1 LDRLDCSVTDIFK
14 VTDLTS
20 FSILKYT
27 FLWVAAGLIVSS
39 AESFADDTASTN
51 PIKIKPAAIYHAVRG
66 KPLSETLAQIAQRS
80 GISFKINTD
89 LGKDV
94 VSQPI
99 SADNW
104 ANAVKSLLSNYNYT
118 LTQEGGVV
126 KTVIVMSRTHE
137 NDTLFPNSVSNS
149 TQDLILIEP
158 KFNAL
163 PSKYKEFPVG
173 SITEIDLPINA
184 VMNVKDGA
192 TITLDL
198 PIGQYSVAHD
208 HTVKEN
214 DGSKTWVGYLS
225 NEGEGYR
232 VFLSQGASGTMGIVT
247 TPDGTYNI
255 ESFKGVTYLVDTN
268 KLQHAGY
275 EGDSVIPAETMMGA
289 IKMDSTQ
296 SQVDQLQV
304 IADSAK
310 KVLDAANDLV
320 IKNIGLLTNAQ
331 SQLKILQSQ
340 YNDAISKYATA
351 QSLFN
356 AATNAYKAKI
366 SVQNLAVLKTATINM
381 ANAKNVYLAALK
393 YYQTAIN
400 TINQLTSGLNS
411 SKSALT
417 LAQTKFDQAL
427 KSLNAAKATLVATTS
442 PSNGSTT
449 NLGSANKTVI
459 DLMVVYTTAGQSSDY
474 AKQRISLL
482 VTASNQAYI
491 DSGINMTLR
500 LVYTEPTTYVESN
513 SNSQALDD
521 LANSRSA
528 FATIG
533 QKRLQYGADLVFLFR
548 PLYAQTAGS
557 CGTTYVEFAGGKPA
571 NKWAGYG
578 TIGDGNSVDAKKGYY
593 CAINTFTHE
602 IGHSLGLVHDREY
615 SNFTG
620 VFDYSYAWG
629 IQGSFATIMSYKQ
642 PVLMYFSSPALTT
655 KCAGQ
660 PCGYPETDNARS
672 SDQSKSVNY
681 TAPIIANFMSTT
693 VSTPIL
699 K

>member
-1 LDRLDCSVTDIFK
+1 MFK

-20 FSILKYT
+20 FPILKST
-27 FLWVAAGLIVSS
+27 FLWVATGVILST
-39 AESFADDTASTN
+39 AESFADVSASSN
-51 PIKIKPAAIYHAVRG
+51 PIKIKPSAIYHAVRG
-66 KPLSETLAQIAQRS
+66 KPLSETLAQVAQRS
-80 GISFKINTD
+80 GITFKINTV

-104 ANAVKSLLSNYNYT
+104 TNAIKSLLSNYNYT
-118 LTQEGGVV
+118 LNQEGGVV

-137 NDTLFPNSVSNS
+137 AQTDIPNSVTSS
-149 TQDLILIEP
+149 KQDIILIQP
-158 KFNAL
+158 KFDAL
-163 PSKYKEFPVG
+163 PSKYREFPTG
-173 SITEIDLPINA
+173 SVAAIDLPVDA
-184 VMNVKDGA
+184 MMNVKDGS

-208 HTVKEN
+208 HTVNED

-225 NEGEGYR
+225 DEGEGYR

-296 SQVDQLQV
+296 SEVDQLQAV
-304 IADSAK
+304 TDAAK
-310 KVLDAANDLV
+310 KVLDDASGLV
-320 IKNIGLLTNAQ
+320 TKNTALLESAQ
-331 SQLKILQSQ
+331 VQLKSLQAA
-340 YNDAISKYATA
+340 YNDAISKYVTA
-351 QSLFN
+351 QNLLKV
-356 AATNAYKAKI
+356 ATIAYKAKLTTA
-366 SVQNLAVLKTATINM
+366 NLVTLKSASINM
-381 ANAKNVYLAALK
+381 TNVNNAYLAALK
-393 YYQTAIN
+393 SYQAAIN
-400 TINQLTSGLNS
+400 TTNQLTNGLNS

-417 LAQTKFDQAL
+417 TAQTKYDQAL
-427 KSLNAAKATLVATTS
+427 KSLTAAKASLVTTS
-442 PSNGSTT
+442 NPTINSAASTT
-449 NLGSANKTVI
+449 LGATNKPVV
-459 DLMVVYTTAGQSSDY
+459 DLMVVYTTVGQSADY
-474 AKQRISLL
+474 AKQRITLL

-491 DSGINMTLR
+491 DSGINMKLR

-521 LANSRSA
+521 LANSRGA
-528 FATIG
+528 FATIS
-533 QKRLQYGADLVFLFR
+533 QKRAQYGADLVFLFR

-557 CGTTYVEFAGGKPA
+557 CGTTYVEFAGGRPA

-629 IQGSFATIMSYKQ
+629 VQNSFATIMSYKQ

-681 TAPIIANFMSTT
+681 TAPIIANFMPTT

>member
-1 LDRLDCSVTDIFK
+1 MDYSVTDIFK

-20 FSILKYT
+20 FPIFKRT
-27 FLWVAAGLIVSS
+27 FLWVATGVILST
-39 AESFADDTASTN
+39 AESFADVNASSN
-51 PIKIKPAAIYHAVRG
+51 PIKIKPSAIYHAVRG
-66 KPLSETLAQIAQRS
+66 KPLPETLAQVAQRS
-80 GISFKINTD
+80 GITFKINTD

-94 VSQPI
+94 VSQSI

-104 ANAVKSLLSNYNYT
+104 TNAIKSLLSNYNYT
-118 LTQEGGVV
+118 LNQEGGVV

-137 NDTLFPNSVSNS
+137 AQTDIPNSDTSS
-149 TQDLILIEP
+149 KQDIILIQP
-158 KFNAL
+158 KFDAL
-163 PSKYKEFPVG
+163 PSKYREFPTG
-173 SITEIDLPINA
+173 SVAAIDLPVDA
-184 VMNVKDGA
+184 MMNVKDGS

-208 HTVKEN
+208 HTVNED

-225 NEGEGYR
+225 DEGEGYR

-275 EGDSVIPAETMMGA
+275 EGDSIIPAETMMGA

-296 SQVDQLQV
+296 SEVDQLQAV
-304 IADSAK
+304 TDAAK
-310 KVLDAANDLV
+310 NDLDAASALV
-320 IKNIGLLTNAQ
+320 TKDTALLNSAQAKLKSLRAYFQAEKSKFVAARSLYTSTNGTYQ
-331 SQLKILQSQ
+331 
-340 YNDAISKYATA
+340 
-351 QSLFN
+351 
-356 AATNAYKAKI
+356 
-366 SVQNLAVLKTATINM
+366 
-381 ANAKNVYLAALK
+381 ANATDQNYDIRNTAFINFRAAKKTYLAALNS
-393 YYQTAIN
+393 YQTAI
-400 TINQLTSGLNS
+400 TTTTQLMSNLNS
-411 SKSALT
+411 AKADFDKAKT
-417 LAQTKFDQAL
+417 NYDQAL
-427 KSLNAAKATLVATTS
+427 TSLNAAKAALVTTS
-442 PSNGSTT
+442 APTV
-449 NLGSANKTVI
+449 GSAAATVPSATNKSVV
-459 DLMVVYTTAGQSSDY
+459 DLMVVYTTVGQSAAY
-474 AKQRISLL
+474 AKQRITLL
-482 VTASNQAYI
+482 VTASNQAYT
-491 DSGINMTLR
+491 DSGINMKLR
-500 LVYTEPTTYVESN
+500 LVYTEPTTYIESN

-521 LANSRSA
+521 LANSRGA
-528 FATIG
+528 FATIS

-620 VFDYSYAWG
+620 VFGYSYAWG
-629 IQGSFATIMSYKQ
+629 VQNSFATIMSYKQ

-660 PCGYPETDNARS
+660 PCGYPETDTERS

-681 TAPIIANFMSTT
+681 TAPIIANFMPAT